1 MSFGLNNLLK
11 KILPKRLFYRA
22 LIIVAA
28 PVIIL
33 QITISVVFFDS
44 IWIKANKGMTRS
56 LVSEIET
63 LFDVYKSSDNKN
75 NIKQLTDLYKKN
87 FDFVI
92 NIKSGEK
99 LPKTK
104 FDRRFSPMDRSLR
117 REMKHVFGSE
127 NYWFDTVTYIELV
140 DLRIQTENEII
151 QIFFPKDKIAPSSVR
166 VFVLWLTVPSLLLI
180 FIAIIFLK
188 NQTRPLVK
196 LSKAAERF
204 GKGEIIDDL
213 RPSGALEIRKATYE
227 FDRMMKRIN
236 KHLAQRSEM
245 LSGISHDLRTPLT
258 RLKLQLAM
266 MDKKDLAKKMT
277 TDIDEM
283 EKMLNDY
290 LQYAKSQSEE
300 SSSKIDINLMVNEIL
315 RNFDKNKFELTTG
328 QTIIIEG
335 RRNLIKRCIQ
345 NIIDNGLSYGKKILI
360 EIKKTVN
367 GVVIIIEDNGPGI
380 PKHEYLNVFKP
391 FYRVDKSRGL
401 NKSGVGLGLSIAQDI
416 VKSHGGNISLSES
429 RFKGLLVKISLPL

>member
-1 MSFGLNNLLK
+1 MFYGLNNFIK

-28 PVIIL
+28 PVIIIQL
-33 QITISVVFFDS
+33 TISIVFFDS

-63 LFDVYKSSDNKN
+63 LFDVYRSDQSKE
-75 NIKQLTDLYKKN
+75 NIKKLTDIYKKN

-92 NIKSGEK
+92 NIKTDEQ

-104 FDRRFSPMDRSLR
+104 SDRRFSPMDRSLR
-117 REMKHVFGSE
+117 REMKSVFHDS
-127 NYWFDTVTYIELV
+127 YWFDTVTYIDLV
-140 DLRIQTENEII
+140 DLRIQTENEVI

-180 FIAIIFLK
+180 FIALIFLK

-204 GKGEIIDDL
+204 GKGEIIEDL

-236 KHLAQRSEM
+236 RHLAQRSEM

-266 MDKKDLAKKMT
+266 MEKKDLANKMSA
-277 TDIDEM
+277 DIDEM

-290 LQYAKSQSEE
+290 LQYSKSQAEE
-300 SSSKIDINLMVNEIL
+300 SSTKININDMLKEIL
-315 RNFDKNKFELTTG
+315 RNYDESRYELILG
-328 QTIIIEG
+328 ETIILEG
-335 RRNLIKRCIQ
+335 RKNLMKRCIL
-345 NIIDNGLSYGKKILI
+345 NIIGNGLAYGDKIVI
-360 EIKKTVN
+360 EIKKSLNRAVITV
-367 GVVIIIEDNGPGI
+367 EDNGPGI
-380 PKHEYLNVFKP
+380 PKSEYLNVFKP
-391 FYRVDKSRGL
+391 FYRIDKSRGL
-401 NKSGVGLGLSIAQDI
+401 NKAGVGLGLSISQDI
-416 VKSHGGNISLSES
+416 IKSHGGNISLSES

>member
-1 MSFGLNNLLK
+1 MFYGLNNFIK

-33 QITISVVFFDS
+33 QLTISIVFFDS

-63 LFDVYKSSDNKN
+63 LFDVYRSDQSKE
-75 NIKQLTDLYKKN
+75 NIKKLTDIYKKN

-92 NIKSGEK
+92 NIKADEK

-104 FDRRFSPMDRSLR
+104 SDRRFSPMDRSLR
-117 REMKHVFGSE
+117 REMKSVFHDS
-127 NYWFDTVTYIELV
+127 YWFDTVTYIDLV
-140 DLRIQTENEII
+140 DLRIQTENEVI

-180 FIAIIFLK
+180 FIALIFLK
-188 NQTRPLVK
+188 NQTRPLVR

-204 GKGEIIDDL
+204 GKGEIVEDL

-236 KHLAQRSEM
+236 RHLAQRSEM

-266 MDKKDLAKKMT
+266 MEKKDLSEKMSA
-277 TDIDEM
+277 DIDEM

-290 LQYAKSQSEE
+290 LQYAKSQAEE
-300 SSSKIDINLMVNEIL
+300 SSTKININDMLKEIL
-315 RNFDKNKFELTTG
+315 KNYDKNRYELISKE
-328 QTIIIEG
+328 TIILEG
-335 RRNLIKRCIQ
+335 RKNLIKRCIL
-345 NIIDNGLSYGKKILI
+345 NIIGNGLAYGDKIVI
-360 EIKKTVN
+360 EIRKSLNRAVITV
-367 GVVIIIEDNGPGI
+367 EDNGPGI
-380 PKHEYLNVFKP
+380 PKSEYLNVFKP
-391 FYRVDKSRGL
+391 FYRIDKSRGL

-416 VKSHGGNISLSES
+416 IKSHGGNITLSES
-429 RFKGLLVKISLPL
+429 KHNGLEVKISLPF